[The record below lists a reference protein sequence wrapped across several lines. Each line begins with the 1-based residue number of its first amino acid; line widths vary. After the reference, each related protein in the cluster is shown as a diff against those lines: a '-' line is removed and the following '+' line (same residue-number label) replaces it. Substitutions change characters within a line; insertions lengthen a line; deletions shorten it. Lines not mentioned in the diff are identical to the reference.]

1 MSGVLFPHTSPTTS
15 RKHAV
20 RSALAGRLLGKTTS
34 TGGAGSG
41 HKYWAKTSP
50 SLPVQ
55 GRSTFG
61 GFVVNNSE
69 KRPPEQYEP
78 YNEDWDGRTPSTPS
92 WEAVGRGLRIPVVSS
107 TREVHSQIP
116 GMQDAVIGK
125 CALAV
130 VSTSHCNHTAEGNRA
145 PPAPSHVD
153 GGVLAIRAPPRT
165 LRFAN
170 FLEEANNHLADPY
183 GRSAMSRYEGGG
195 GITNGILSNSK
206 KSFWGYGY
214 RHGSQIESR
223 LGIYCKFPGAVV
235 ECPLNGPTFDLSECV
250 GLADVDNAVAPDGV
264 HGAQV
269 LVFYLL

>member
-1 MSGVLFPHTSPTTS
+1 MSGVLFPNTSPTTS

-20 RSALAGRLLGKTTS
+20 RSALAGRLLRKTTS

-41 HKYWAKTSP
+41 HKYWAGSSP

-61 GFVVNNSE
+61 GFVVNTSE

-78 YNEDWDGRTPSTPS
+78 YSEDWDGQTPSTPS
-92 WEAVGRGLRIPVVSS
+92 WEAVSRGLRIPVVSPA
-107 TREVHSQIP
+107 REVQSQIP
-116 GMQDAVIGK
+116 GMQDAAIGK

-130 VSTSHCNHTAEGNRA
+130 VSTSHCDHTADGNRA
-145 PPAPSHVD
+145 PPTSSPVD
-153 GGVLAIRAPPRT
+153 GGVLALRVPPRA
-165 LRFAN
+165 LRFPN
-170 FLEEANNHLADPY
+170 FLEEADIHLVDPHH
-183 GRSAMSRYEGGG
+183 RSATSRCESGG
-195 GITNGILSNSK
+195 GINSGTLSNSK

-214 RHGSQIESR
+214 RHGNQMESR
-223 LGIYCKFPGAVV
+223 LGMYCKFPGAVV
-235 ECPLNGPTFDLSECV
+235 ECPLNGPMFELAECA
-250 GLADVDNAVAPDGV
+250 GLADVDNVVAPDGV